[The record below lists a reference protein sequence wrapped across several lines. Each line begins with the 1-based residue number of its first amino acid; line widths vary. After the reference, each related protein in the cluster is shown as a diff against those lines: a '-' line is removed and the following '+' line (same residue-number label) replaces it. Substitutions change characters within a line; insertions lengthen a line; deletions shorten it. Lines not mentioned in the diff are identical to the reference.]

1 MKQFQILLL
10 LVLTSSVFAQTSENR
25 SRYFIEMNLGR
36 YTKVPGLFDRN
47 SYENQIDFL
56 NGFKVG
62 IIKDEKTKMY
72 VSLTKFYGAQNKFY
86 FLAYEFYSIKG
97 YQLGLGLTKRLFQ
110 KNRFSA
116 HFGGEIL
123 FQMIGY
129 DGNYGD
135 DLTPIISLNNSRTF
149 EPGIASVLDFNY
161 KVGERVSITAN
172 TRLGV
177 YYRINNSDTY
187 RINYVNVLFDPINSL
202 GIKIHL

>member
-1 MKQFQILLL
+1 MKQFQILMF

-72 VSLTKFYGAQNKFY
+72 VSLMKFNGAQNKFY
-86 FLAYEFYSIKG
+86 FLVYEFYSIKG
-97 YQLGLGLTKRLFQ
+97 YQVGLGLTKRLFQ

-116 HFGGEIL
+116 HLGGEIL

-129 DGNYGD
+129 NGYYGN
-135 DLTPIISLNNSRTF
+135 DLYPIRSLNNSRTF
-149 EPGIASVLDFNY
+149 EPGISSVLDFNY
-161 KVGERVSITAN
+161 KVGERISITAN

>member
-1 MKQFQILLL
+1 MKQFQILML

-25 SRYFIEMNLGR
+25 SRYFIEMSLGR

-47 SYENQIDFL
+47 SYENKIDFL

-72 VSLTKFYGAQNKFY
+72 VSLMKYSGAQNKFY
-86 FLAYEFYSIKG
+86 ITAYEFYSITG
-97 YQLGLGLTKRLFQ
+97 YQVGLGLTKRLFQ
-110 KNRFSA
+110 KKRFSA
-116 HFGGEIL
+116 HLGGEIL

-135 DLTPIISLNNSRTF
+135 DIRPIISLNNARTF

-161 KVGERVSITAN
+161 KIGGRVSITAN

-177 YYRINNSDTY
+177 YYRINHSDSY
-187 RINYVNVLFDPINSL
+187 RRNYVNLLFDPINNL
-202 GIKIHL
+202 GIRIHL

>member
-1 MKQFQILLL
+1 MKQFQILML

-36 YTKVPGLFDRN
+36 YTKVPGLFDIN

-72 VSLTKFYGAQNKFY
+72 VSLMKYSAAQNKFY
-86 FLAYEFYSIKG
+86 ITAYEFYSITG
-97 YQLGLGLTKRLFQ
+97 YQIGLGLTKRLFQ

-116 HFGGEIL
+116 HLGGEIL

-129 DGNYGD
+129 DGYYGD
-135 DLTPIISLNNSRTF
+135 DINPIISLNNSRTF
-149 EPGIASVLDFNY
+149 ETGIASVLDFNY
-161 KVGERVSITAN
+161 KVGERVSIIAN

-177 YYRINNSDTY
+177 YYRINNSDAY
-187 RINYVNVLFDPINSL
+187 RLNYVNVLFDPINSL